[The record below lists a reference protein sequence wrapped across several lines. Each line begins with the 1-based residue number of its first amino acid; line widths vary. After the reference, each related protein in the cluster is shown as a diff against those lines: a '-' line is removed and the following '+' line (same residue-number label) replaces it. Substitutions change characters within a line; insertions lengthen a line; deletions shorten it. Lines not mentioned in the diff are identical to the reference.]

1 MLACRAGVER
11 EGERRGKREDIGD
24 GFMITLISVLIST
37 YECSSNHRTNLFLTA
52 QEMRLKNQVSS

>member
-11 EGERRGKREDIGD
+11 EGERNGKREDIGV
-24 GFMITLISVLIST
+24 GFLISLIST
-37 YECSSNHRTNLFLTA
+37 YECSSNHRTNLLLTA